1 MREGGEVLVNPDT
14 AYERSDVS
22 LKVVGMIAVVIVLT
36 LTFMPLLIALG
47 YPTATSDV
55 DKRPFIAPPAPV
67 LQTDPEADLLQ
78 FRAKEKQRLSSYGW
92 IDRAHGVVHIPI
104 EQAMQDIAKQG
115 IPGWPSGEK
124 K

>member
-1 MREGGEVLVNPDT
+1 VREGSEVLVNPDT

-104 EQAMQDIAKQG
+104 EEAMQNIAKQG